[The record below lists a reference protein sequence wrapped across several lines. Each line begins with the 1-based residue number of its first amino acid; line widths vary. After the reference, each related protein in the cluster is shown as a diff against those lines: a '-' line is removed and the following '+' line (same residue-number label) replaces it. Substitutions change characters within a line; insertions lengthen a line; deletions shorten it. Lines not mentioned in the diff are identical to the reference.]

1 MKHWIGVIAG
11 IGIALSTGASKA
23 ETYTLSSYLTVKH
36 WLVADVL
43 TEWTK
48 EVDRETKGAVKIN
61 ILATSLGKPE
71 VQFDA
76 ARDGVAD
83 IGLAVAGYTPGRFVL
98 TNIGSLANV
107 GSNAESIS
115 GALWRLHEK
124 FPEMQKEFEGVR
136 TLSVF
141 VTTGL
146 QIWNNKR
153 YVEKFDDYKGI
164 KLHVSGGVIADMA
177 SALGAVP
184 ATQPTA
190 TAYESVANGVTD
202 GITMTVNG
210 IQAFKI
216 DKIVKYG
223 TLLPGGYS
231 RAPIILVMNQAK
243 FNSLSKENQA
253 ILIKVSGEKLARNVG
268 KIWEDK
274 DLVSLKEVKALG
286 VKVNELSGD
295 LLKQSH
301 AAADQVTDKWLTEV
315 KEKRNNYDGREF
327 LKTFRAE
334 TKKIESGS

>member
-1 MKHWIGVIAG
+1 MKHWIGAIAS
-11 IGIALSTGASKA
+11 IGIALSAGASKA
-23 ETYTLSSYLTVKH
+23 ETYNMSSYLTIKH
-36 WLVADVL
+36 WLMSETL
-43 TEWTK
+43 TEWIK
-48 EVDRETKGAVKIN
+48 EVDRETKGAIKIN
-61 ILATSLGKPE
+61 MLATSIGKPE
-71 VQFDA
+71 VQFDN
-76 ARDGVAD
+76 ARDGVSD

-98 TNIGSLANV
+98 TNIGALANV

-136 TLSVF
+136 ALSVF

-146 QIWNNKR
+146 QMWNNKR

-164 KLHVSGGVIADMA
+164 KLHVSGGVIADIA
-177 SALGAVP
+177 SALGAAPV
-184 ATQPTA
+184 TQPTA

-202 GITMTVNG
+202 GITMTING
-210 IQAFKI
+210 IQVFKI

-223 TLLPGGYS
+223 TVFPGGYS

-253 ILIKVSGEKLARNVG
+253 ILLKVSGEKLARHIG

-286 VKVNELSGD
+286 VKVNETQGD
-295 LLKQSH
+295 LLKQTN
-301 AAADQVTDKWLTEV
+301 AAAEVVIDKWLAEV
-315 KEKRNNYDGREF
+315 KEKRNYDGREF

-334 TKKIESGS
+334 TNKIESGS